1 MAKTSPER
9 ERVQR
14 NFERLRDAVG
24 KEVGWMPT
32 TRRWILPIA
41 AFAVGVAIAIR
52 RRSRQLPAS
61 GATAGAKT
69 ERTSGPRRLTTSG

>member
-1 MAKTSPER
+1 MPKSSPER

-24 KEVGWMPT
+24 KEIGWMPT

-41 AFAVGVAIAIR
+41 AFAVGVAIALK
-52 RRSRQLPAS
+52 RRSRRLP
-61 GATAGAKT
+61 GTPVAKGDSVSK
-69 ERTSGPRRLTTSG
+69 RPGPRRVETR